1 MVKWRKSPRDKIK
14 FDWDAA
20 FDQQKGQIGMGPII
34 RNHKGIVLETVRIY
48 ISFRSNAFT
57 TSFRSNAF
65 TTESLN
71 LFNTIKFYL
80 TTGYGDLIVEGDA
93 KQVVDTI

>member
-20 FDQQKGQIGMGPII
+20 FDQQKGQIGMGAII
-34 RNHKGIVLETVRIY
+34 RNLKGIVLETVRIY
-48 ISFRSNAFT
+48 I
-57 TSFRSNAF
+57 SFRSNAF